1 MFCFVVLLVTR
12 VWPLWALALA
22 LTRAGSSRL
31 WVVSTVEADP
41 ASALPGFSG
50 DDSRYLYDALIWD
63 PGLHRP
69 AHFQAPSV
77 PVSWEH
83 VSDFQGCFLTLLR
96 KTSRER
102 GTDSLRS
109 SLERR
114 EPSRNSAPECVS

>member
-50 DDSRYLYDALIWD
+50 DDSRDLYDALIWD
-63 PGLHRP
+63 PGLRRP
-69 AHFQAPSV
+69 RPFSG
-77 PVSWEH
+77 S
-83 VSDFQGCFLTLLR
+83 
-96 KTSRER
+96 
-102 GTDSLRS
+102 
-109 SLERR
+109 
-114 EPSRNSAPECVS
+114 